1 MDSMEVNKAI
11 AAVLAAGI
19 AFMVT
24 GMVADG
30 LVTVTPLQQTA
41 IKIDTSKFDAGAAP
55 AAAVAAAPK
64 PMVPIA
70 TLLATADP
78 AKGEAFAKKVCAACH
93 TFTDGGHAGV
103 GPNLY
108 NVVGGPHAHM
118 QGYSYSDAMKKV
130 AATGSNW
137 TYDELNKWLA
147 SPQDYAPGTKMTYTG
162 IKDDGTRADVIA
174 YLRTLSPNPLPL
186 PAAAG
191 K

>member
-1 MDSMEVNKAI
+1 MDSMEVNKAV

-19 AFMVT
+19 AFMVA

-30 LVTVTPLQQTA
+30 LVNVTPLQQTA
-41 IKIDTSKFDAGAAP
+41 IKVDTSKLDAGAAP
-55 AAAVAAAPK
+55 AAAAEAAK
-64 PMVPIA
+64 PMAPIGSL
-70 TLLATADP
+70 LLAADP

-118 QGYSYSDAMKKV
+118 QGYGYSDAMKKI

-137 TYDELNKWLA
+137 SYDELNKWLV
-147 SPQDYAPGTKMTYTG
+147 SPQAYAPGTKMSYAG

-174 YLRTLSPNPLPL
+174 YLRSLSPSPLPL